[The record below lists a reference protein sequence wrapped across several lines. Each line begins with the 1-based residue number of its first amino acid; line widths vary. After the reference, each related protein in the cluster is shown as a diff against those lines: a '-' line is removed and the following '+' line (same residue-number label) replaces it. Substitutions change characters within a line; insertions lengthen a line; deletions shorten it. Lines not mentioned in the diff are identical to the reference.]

1 MERERTKEQTWSMTK
16 EFYDIDKLADKLTS
30 RLDINQARGDSIM
43 YIKEFIDFVNTQS
56 ETDNYSHLYWAVE
69 GILELMHW
77 FAGTWHDVCV
87 VTDIDSARWPPA
99 VRESHEDFKP

>member
-1 MERERTKEQTWSMTK
+1 MIITEH
-16 EFYDIDKLADKLTS
+16 IDKLTYKLNSRPDCNQGRADG
-30 RLDINQARGDSIM
+30 II
-43 YIKEFIDFVNTQS
+43 YIKEFIDFVTQ
-56 ETDNYSHLYWAVE
+56 ETLRVPGTDNYSHLEWAVE

-99 VRESHEDFKP
+99 VREPHEDFKP